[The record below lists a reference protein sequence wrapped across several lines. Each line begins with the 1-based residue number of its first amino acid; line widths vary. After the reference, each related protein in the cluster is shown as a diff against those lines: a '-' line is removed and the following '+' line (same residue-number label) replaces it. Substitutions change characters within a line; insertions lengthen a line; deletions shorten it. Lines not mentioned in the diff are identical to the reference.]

1 MEVLLALGPSSSSA
15 FFSSNSLIIS
25 SAYRNPIFH
34 SKVKPWNSQLLRA
47 TEATVLRVYFSC
59 VNKTGY
65 CSKGSLKDKFLL
77 HSLWRLNKRFKFRL
91 SNFNVGLHKVVK
103 CSENSNGI
111 LPVSFYRVVFGVILA
126 MALSSA
132 ITKIPSWALSEEN
145 LLFLEAWRTIDR
157 AYVDKSFNGQSW
169 FRYRENALRNEPM
182 NTREETYAAIRKMIA
197 TLDDPFTR
205 FLEPERFKNLQA
217 VRNKKF
223 SHGSGAVNWVSYR
236 KRWIIIWTCG
246 YFGFPQR
253 SSI

>member
-1 MEVLLALGPSSSSA
+1 M
-15 FFSSNSLIIS
+15 
-25 SAYRNPIFH
+25 
-34 SKVKPWNSQLLRA
+34 KPWNSQLLRA

-132 ITKIPSWALSEEN
+132 ITKIPSCKFQRQYHDFLRY
-145 LLFLEAWRTIDR
+145 LF
-157 AYVDKSFNGQSW
+157 
-169 FRYRENALRNEPM
+169 
-182 NTREETYAAIRKMIA
+182 
-197 TLDDPFTR
+197 
-205 FLEPERFKNLQA
+205 
-217 VRNKKF
+217 KF
-223 SHGSGAVNWVSYR
+223 
-236 KRWIIIWTCG
+236 
-246 YFGFPQR
+246 
-253 SSI
+253 